1 MKTHKSNDS
10 NLSHF
15 RSAGGVRL
23 TTEQN
28 PDASSGDWL
37 RLLVHKTKSTKASVG
52 CLEVVLLSGAEW
64 LTTRNMLVVRCGLAD
79 FLAQLLPLK
88 SGTNTQ
94 RPTQSTTKETGR
106 LLFV

>member
-1 MKTHKSNDS
+1 MVKTHQSNDS

-28 PDASSGDWL
+28 PDARSGDWF

-52 CLEVVLLSGAEW
+52 CLGVVLLSGAEW
-64 LTTRNMLVVRCGLAD
+64 LTTGNMLVVRCGLAD
-79 FLAQLLPLK
+79 LLAQLLPLK
-88 SGTNTQ
+88 CGAMTQ
-94 RPTQSTTKETGR
+94 RPT
-106 LLFV
+106 